1 MTDAASTND
10 ALERLVAQYEDG
22 VANRESSD
30 AAAWLNARSEID
42 AQWDSLTD
50 KQIDRVQ
57 AADSTLIQNAG
68 QVASR
73 LAAAGGGALRDMRAS
88 TPRPPEQWWWYLD
101 VLSHVSDYISPET
114 GQPTKQPSTL
124 FSRILTAIEVIVLIV
139 AIFLLGRNLLPQLS
153 LTPSPSPFP
162 SWTPAPTATLDPQ
175 AFDLSSATTFKAQ
188 HDVLEVPVP
197 KGWET
202 APETTPGEYQ
212 FSYGQ
217 GTSSSASL
225 QVNIGDPKT
234 FYEQIMGVTAS
245 VDSPKAALEAF
256 KQNTP
261 ADSQFKVGDV
271 RPVKIGKLDGQGVLI
286 SIPAS
291 AQRAESEVELWIA
304 PLPDNKVVLVI
315 MQNSKSIS
323 DRAKPVLLKMTD
335 SMVVNPQNIPTPTPT
350 STPHPLRLTQ
360 TAVEAQIEALTP
372 TVTPTPLATGAATS
386 AATGA
391 ATLPAT
397 SAATAPAVSTSAK

>member
-10 ALERLVAQYEDG
+10 ALERLVAQYEEG

-30 AAAWLNARSEID
+30 ASAWLNARSEID
-42 AQWDSLTD
+42 VQWDSLTD
-50 KQIDRVQ
+50 QQIDRVE
-57 AADSTLIQNAG
+57 AADSTLMQNAE
-68 QVASR
+68 QVATR
-73 LAAAGGGALRDMRAS
+73 LAAGGGSLRDMRAA

-101 VLSHVSDYISPET
+101 VLSHVSDYITPEP
-114 GQPTKQPSTL
+114 GQAAKAPPSL
-124 FSRILTAIEVIVLIV
+124 FSRLLTAVEVIVLVV

-153 LTPSPSPFP
+153 LTPSPSPAP

-175 AFDLSSATTFKAQ
+175 AFDLSGATTFKAQ
-188 HDVLEVPVP
+188 NDVLEVAVP

-217 GTSSSASL
+217 GTSSFANL

-234 FYEQIMGVTAS
+234 FYEQIMGVTTA

-261 ADSQFKVGDV
+261 ADAQFKTGDV
-271 RPVKIGKLDGQGVLI
+271 RAVKIGKLDGQGLSI

-291 AQRAESEVELWIA
+291 AQRTDSEVELWIA

-315 MQNSKSIS
+315 MQNAKSIS
-323 DRAKPVLLKMTD
+323 DKAKPVLMKMTD
-335 SMVVNPQNIPTPTPT
+335 GMVVNAQNIPTATPT

-360 TAVEAQIEALTP
+360 TAIESTIEALTP
-372 TVTPTPLATGAATS
+372 TVTPTRAATG

-397 SAATAPAVSTSAK
+397 SAATAPAAATSAK